1 MMSTLGER
9 TITIAQTNDGDRLFD
24 ALTEAFATDPA
35 ARWMY
40 PDEEQYRS
48 YFPSFVRVFGGRAIE
63 HGAAYYSEGY
73 SGAALWLP
81 PEIGPDEA
89 ALTLLLEESV
99 PERDRAALFAVFEAM
114 GSYHPNEPHWYL
126 PLIGVEPAQ
135 QGKGFGSS
143 LMERALRRC
152 DRDGRPA
159 YLESTSPRSVP
170 LYERHG
176 FTVLGTIQI
185 ESSPP
190 ILPMFRAPR

>member
-1 MMSTLGER
+1 MSTLGER

-24 ALTEAFATDPA
+24 ALTEGVRHRIRRRAGCIPTRNSIA
-35 ARWMY
+35 AI
-40 PDEEQYRS
+40 
-48 YFPSFVRVFGGRAIE
+48 FRASCE
-63 HGAAYYSEGY
+63 SSEAGPLSMRGVLQRGY

-135 QGKGFGSS
+135 RGKGFGSS

-152 DRDGRPA
+152 DRDGRPPISNPPVREA
-159 YLESTSPRSVP
+159 SHSTSGMDSRFWARFRSSRRRPSFPCSVP
-170 LYERHG
+170 R
-176 FTVLGTIQI
+176 
-185 ESSPP
+185 
-190 ILPMFRAPR
+190 